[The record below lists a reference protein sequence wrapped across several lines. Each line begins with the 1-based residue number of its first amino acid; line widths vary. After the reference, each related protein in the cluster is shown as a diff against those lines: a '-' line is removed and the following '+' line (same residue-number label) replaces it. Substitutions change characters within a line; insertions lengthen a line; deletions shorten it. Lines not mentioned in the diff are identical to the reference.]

1 MVKIMKTFKDV
12 TANEFQ
18 DNIEEIRKNPTAFYE
33 IKVGD
38 IFRTVRLTS
47 FFQVVKV
54 TKMGVKVREIDYI
67 AERDGAGDIVSAEPI
82 KDAFLDRSFLLD
94 NDYNEPSQKR
104 VKCYNYDAAI
114 ITVGDGGYNA
124 YLDRKVEKDDE
135 VIVEQSE
142 PVKESDKS
150 ADVKPRLAS
159 VSINVK
165 DHKLFSGFG
174 GYIWLPDGYHLNTD
188 METYR
193 KAVAQAYADYL
204 GDGWHV
210 DDWQALAGD
219 GFMLTYDQDDVSDML
234 DWLYGLS
241 DDDGWGIELAVSEQ
255 NADNLI
261 GYFIESDSDIA

>member
-12 TANEFQ
+12 TANEFR

-67 AERDGAGDIVSAEPI
+67 AERDSAGDIVSAEPI

-104 VKCYNYDAAI
+104 VKCYNHDAAI

-150 ADVKPRLAS
+150 SDVEPRLQS
-159 VSINVK
+159 VSINLK
-165 DHKLFSGFG
+165 DFGLFSGFG

-241 DDDGWGIELAVSEQ
+241 DDEGWGIELAVSEQ

-261 GYFIESDSDIA
+261 SYFIESDSDIA